1 MCIRDRS
8 GAVHGIVFED
18 LLDAPTV
25 SAVVEDLLPLLEGK
39 IPVSDA
45 PEFDRRWLSRLLR
58 ASGHATMPKIEDYH
72 DVSFAQ
78 FSGLALDMV
87 YENLERHPAPHR
99 AGPDSARLVRAWRKA
114 QQY

>member
-1 MCIRDRS
+1 M
-8 GAVHGIVFED
+8 HGIAFDE
-18 LLDAPTV
+18 LLDAPPI
-25 SAVVEDLLPLLEGK
+25 SVVVDEFLPLLEGK
-39 IPVSDA
+39 LPVSDA

-58 ASGHATMPKIEDYH
+58 ANGRVAVPEIEDYH

-78 FSGLALDMV
+78 FSGLALDML
-87 YENLERHPAPHR
+87 YEDLERHSAPHR